1 MRAAAVQSGLVAAQT
16 PVSGDAP
23 AVPATTAPPRPDECP
38 HPAPVV
44 GVMAHEFSTYQGAI
58 GPEGTRRTSTYYGP
72 VLGGLPISAW
82 HCETCG
88 LLRLT
93 FVDGRKEERRLY
105 PGPQPGLLAEPTP
118 FDADVMAFGM
128 QARVSGI
135 TVPPSMY
142 TELTAPYM
150 AAPVTPP
157 WERIELP
164 AWGAL
169 TWMTVTGLGVVMAGL
184 LVTGI
189 LAVYTY
195 STPDALGPVATITG
209 LTFLAV
215 LLMQLAG
222 AAQRHWFP
230 FPVLPPSV
238 AVTQRVKPKLDGATV
253 AVVTLLAL
261 TIAGLLIAS
270 ILAVYTYAT
279 SPAELPVVV
288 ITAICGVGALVLG
301 LGSAV
306 ARHMRGR

>member
-1 MRAAAVQSGLVAAQT
+1 MAADT
-16 PVSGDAP
+16 PVSGSAP
-23 AVPATTAPPRPDECP
+23 ASAAAPAPPRPDECP

-44 GVMAHEFSTYQGAI
+44 GVLAHEFSTYQGAI

-72 VLGGLPISAW
+72 VLGGLPIRAW
-82 HCETCG
+82 HCERCG
-88 LLRLT
+88 LLRLA
-93 FVDGRKEERRLY
+93 FVDGRTEERRLY
-105 PGPQPGLLAEPTP
+105 PGPQPGLLASPTP
-118 FDADVMAFGM
+118 FDPDAEAFGM

-142 TELTAPYM
+142 TELTAPYTL
-150 AAPVTPP
+150 PPITPP
-157 WERIELP
+157 WERVELP

-169 TWMTVTGLGVVMAGL
+169 TWMTVVGLGVVMVGL

-195 STPDALGPVATITG
+195 STPDSLGPIAAITG

-222 AAQRHWFP
+222 AVQRHWFP
-230 FPVLPPSV
+230 FPPLPPSI
-238 AVTQRVKPKLDGATV
+238 AVTQRVRPQPDGATV
-253 AVVTLLAL
+253 AVVTLLTL
-261 TIAGLLIAS
+261 TIVGLCIAS

-279 SPAELPVVV
+279 SPAELPVVIITV
-288 ITAICGVGALVLG
+288 IFAIGAMAVG
-301 LGSAV
+301 LGAAA